1 MIERRRNGENM
12 EKERIA
18 AYEVLQSRFVDEVDS
33 QMYLLRHKKTGA
45 RVLLLEN
52 DDDNKVFDI
61 AFRTVPTD
69 STGVAHIIEH
79 SVLCGSERFPVKDP
93 FVELVKGSV
102 NTFLNAMT
110 YPDKT
115 MYPCASTNDKDFKN
129 LMEVYMDAVFCP
141 NIYKNEKIF
150 RQEGWHYELE
160 SVDAPLT
167 YNGVVYN
174 EMKGALSSADSIV
187 SNLVYK
193 LLFPH
198 TTYVN
203 ESGGDPANIP
213 DLTYEQFLDF
223 HGKYYHPSNSYIY
236 LYGNMDMEEKLNW
249 MDKEYLSKYEYLKV
263 DSQIE
268 EEAAFIKP
276 VYGETVYGIT
286 DDDPEEAATNL
297 SWNRVVGSSLDVM
310 RYTAMQVLEYVL
322 LNAPG
327 APLKQAIL
335 DGGIGNDIGGGISN
349 GTRQMVFEVSV
360 RDSEYDKRELFETII
375 KETLEK
381 LVEEGLNKKSLLAGL
396 NVMEFRMRENDFG
409 RYPKGLMFGLSA
421 YDSWLYD
428 DNAPISYLEYNE
440 LFALL
445 KQKVDTDY
453 YEQLIRECLLDNPHG
468 CLAVVRP
475 ERGLVSKQDAQTA
488 QKLAAYKASL
498 SAQELER
505 MVRET
510 VELKMY
516 QETPST
522 KKELEMIPMIS
533 VSDLRK
539 EVKKIENKWED
550 WGKIRVLT
558 HPIFTNHIC
567 YLHFLFDAECVE
579 LDDLPYV
586 NLLTSILSYVDTK
599 NYSYQELSDEINIHM
614 GGMDFS
620 YRCYQPN
627 DIGKKPRV
635 MFEVRIKTLT
645 DKVPRAM
652 ELLGEILFNSN
663 LNQEK
668 RLNEILAELLSRCKY
683 RLQNAGHSVA
693 LTRAAS
699 YYTRAGYLA
708 EKMAGIG
715 QYEFL
720 NQQISQIKENPKQF
734 IANLT
739 RVMTRLFARENLLIS
754 YTAEP
759 AQIEATKS
767 AILAFV
773 EKLPHRTAEPVEWN
787 VVLEAKNEGFKTSSQ
802 VNYVTRVGDFMRDGY
817 PYTGAMRVMKVIM
830 DYDYLWIRLRVKGGA
845 YGCFSGMGRVGT
857 TYFCSYRDPNVA
869 ASNEVYEEIPAYLET
884 FDADERDMNKFII
897 GTISEMDTPKNP
909 SACGESGLSNYLCG
923 ITEEMLQRERNE
935 VLNTTV
941 EDIRRLAAPI
951 RTVLSQQFIC
961 AVGNDEAIERDKT
974 IFKEV
979 KSLL

>member
-1 MIERRRNGENM
+1 MD
-12 EKERIA
+12 KERVT

-52 DDDNKVFDI
+52 EDDNKVFDI

-79 SVLCGSERFPVKDP
+79 SVLCGSDRFPAKDP

-129 LMEVYMDAVFCP
+129 LMEVYMDAVFHP

-160 SVDAPLT
+160 SSDAALT

-174 EMKGALSSADSIV
+174 EMKGALSSGDSII

-198 TTYVN
+198 TTYAN
-203 ESGGDPANIP
+203 ESGGDPVNIP
-213 DLTYEQFLDF
+213 DLTYEQFLAF
-223 HGKYYHPSNSYIY
+223 HSKYYHPSNSYIY
-236 LYGNMDMEEKLNW
+236 LYGNMDMEEKLDW
-249 MDKEYLSKYEYLKV
+249 MDREYLSRYDYLEV
-263 DSQIE
+263 DSKIE
-268 EEAAFIKP
+268 EEAAFEKL

-286 DDDPEEAATNL
+286 EDDPEEQATNL
-297 SWNRVVGSSLDVM
+297 SWNRVVGSGLDVTQ
-310 RYTAMQVLEYVL
+310 YTAMQVLEYVL

-335 DGGIGNDIGGGISN
+335 DAGIGNDIGGGISN

-360 RDSEYDKRELFETII
+360 RDGEYEQREAFASVIV
-375 KETLEK
+375 ETLKK
-381 LVEEGLNKKSLLAGL
+381 LAAEGLNKKSLMAGL

-409 RYPKGLMFGLSA
+409 RYPKGLMFGLNA

-440 LFALL
+440 VFAYL
-445 KQKVDTDY
+445 KEKVDTDY
-453 YEQLIRECLLDNPHG
+453 YEQLIQQYLLDNPHG
-468 CLAVVRP
+468 CLAVARP
-475 ERGLVSKQDAQTA
+475 ERGLVSRQDAQTA

-498 SAQELER
+498 SAQEVER
-505 MVRET
+505 LVQET
-510 VELKMY
+510 AELKEY
-516 QETPST
+516 QGTPST
-522 KKELEMIPMIS
+522 KEELEKIPMIS

-539 EVKKIENKWED
+539 EAKKIENEWVD
-550 WGKIRVLT
+550 WGSMKVLA

-567 YLHFLFDAECVE
+567 YLNFSFDAECVE

-614 GGMDFS
+614 GGMDLS
-620 YRCYQPN
+620 YRCCQPN
-627 DIGKKPRV
+627 DLSKKPHV
-635 MFEVRIKTLT
+635 AFEVRMKVLT
-645 DKVPRAM
+645 DEVPRAM
-652 ELLGEILFNSN
+652 ELLEEILFNSDFHD
-663 LNQEK
+663 EK
-668 RLNEILAELLSRCKY
+668 RLNEILAESLSRCKY
-683 RLQNAGHSVA
+683 RLQNTGHSVA
-693 LTRAAS
+693 VTRAES
-699 YYTRAGYLA
+699 YYSKVGYLT
-708 EKMAGIG
+708 EKMVGVG
-715 QYEFL
+715 QYAFL
-720 NQQISQIKENPKQF
+720 NEQLSQLKENPEAF
-734 IANLT
+734 AANLK
-739 RVMTRLFARENLLIS
+739 RVMAQVIAGENLLLS

-759 AQIEATKS
+759 AQIAATKS
-767 AILAFV
+767 SILAFV
-773 EKLPHRTAEPVEWN
+773 ESLPHRTAKPAEWN
-787 VVLEAKNEGFKTSSQ
+787 IVPEAKNEGFKTSSQ
-802 VNYVTRVGDFMRDGY
+802 VNYVARVGDFTQNGDS
-817 PYTGAMRVMKVIM
+817 YTGAMRVMRVIM
-830 DYDYLWIRLRVKGGA
+830 NYDYLWIRLRVKGGA
-845 YGCFSGMGRVGT
+845 YGCFCGVGRRGN

-869 ASNEVYEEIPAYLET
+869 ASNEVYEGIPEYLET

-897 GTISEMDTPKNP
+897 GTISEMDTPLNP
-909 SACGESGLSNYLCG
+909 SARGESALNSYLCG
-923 ITEEMLQRERNE
+923 TTEEMLQKEREE
-935 VLNTTV
+935 VLHATV
-941 EDIRRLAAPI
+941 EDIRKLAEPI
-951 RTVLSQQFIC
+951 RTVLSQQLIC
-961 AVGNDEAIERDKT
+961 AVGNDEAIERDKA

-979 KSLL
+979 KSLI